1 MPKGIPNKTET
12 AVATDAPRKLTIT
25 VRAADYDALVQF
37 AAEQYRTPELQAAW
51 LIARVLN
58 EAGRGPGATPSPLA
72 ARILDHAA
80 KTNGN

>member
-1 MPKGIPNKTET
+1 MPKGIRNQADPA
-12 AVATDAPRKLTIT
+12 AVNDAPRRLTIT
-25 VRAADYDALVQF
+25 IRPADYEALVQF